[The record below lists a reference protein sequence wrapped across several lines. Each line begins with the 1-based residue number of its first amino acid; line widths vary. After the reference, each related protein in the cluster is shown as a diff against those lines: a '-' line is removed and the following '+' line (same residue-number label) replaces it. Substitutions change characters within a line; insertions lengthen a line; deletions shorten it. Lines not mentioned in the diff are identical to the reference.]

1 MATTKTTI
9 GLSVVWK
16 ITQNQRS
23 GVQSMGTRVFFSAG
37 ERKMEWQVERNALP
51 VADYHYT
58 IDLFPG
64 ALPIRGTVTLKY

>member
-1 MATTKTTI
+1 M
-9 GLSVVWK
+9 
-16 ITQNQRS
+16 Q
-23 GVQSMGTRVFFSAG
+23 G
-37 ERKMEWQVERNALP
+37 ERKMGWQVERNAALP